1 MVSTRLVLALAF
13 AYARADELRDLLVAT
28 ARGASVLKGHLSS
41 RTIPKSLLSQK
52 DEFGFSALA
61 VATYLGDYLAAELL
75 VKEGAALAPGEITAF
90 MGDSPVKLGSIVELA
105 VRRSSM
111 LIMLGTGL
119 GLRSSKTFQ
128 LENLIKGVEMFQD
141 AALLARIAEE
151 ALHCKVPDV
160 AQTLRLVATSGAQA
174 TEKSQEEGADLAR
187 AAYFLDSAMVG
198 H

>member
-1 MVSTRLVLALAF
+1 MVSTRLVLVLAF

-28 ARGASVLKGHLSS
+28 ARGANVLKGHLSS
-41 RTIPKSLLSQK
+41 RIPKSLLSQK
-52 DEFGFSALA
+52 DEFGFSSLA

-128 LENLIKGVEMFQD
+128 LGNLIKGVEMLPFHVV
-141 AALLARIAEE
+141 LAEGFKMPPYLHESQKRLSTARPPSPSNPE
-151 ALHCKVPDV
+151 AWHVWPTSNYWNLHVV
-160 AQTLRLVATSGAQA
+160 TV
-174 TEKSQEEGADLAR
+174 
-187 AAYFLDSAMVG
+187 
-198 H
+198 